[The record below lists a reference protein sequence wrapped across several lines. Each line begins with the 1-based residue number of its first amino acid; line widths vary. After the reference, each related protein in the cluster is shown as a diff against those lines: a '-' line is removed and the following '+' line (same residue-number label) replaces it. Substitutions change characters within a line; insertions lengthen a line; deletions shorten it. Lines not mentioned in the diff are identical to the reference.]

1 MKEKKN
7 RRKEKLKNEQEEK
20 ARNIWGLDCKKG
32 EEVTQS
38 IGNKGNK

>member
-1 MKEKKN
+1 MKEKKIE
-7 RRKEKLKNEQEEK
+7 EKLKNEQEEK